1 MTTVIL
7 AALGVLSF
15 WVAHSIEA
23 LGESLR
29 RELGAEIAGSRGE
42 LGSDI
47 TGVRRELGAEIAGL
61 RGELGSDITGVRREL
76 GAEIAGLR
84 GELRSEIAG
93 LRGELGSDITGV
105 RGGLGS
111 EIAGLRSDIRRV
123 EERLASIETKVLDDH
138 GQRIARLEERA
149 GS

>member
-1 MTTVIL
+1 MSWVSTGAMTTVIL

-29 RELGAEIAGSRGE
+29 RELGAEIAGS
-42 LGSDI
+42 
-47 TGVRRELGAEIAGL
+47 